1 MKQPIAVIKRLKKLT
16 TLDVGDVNVAINPK
30 TNELHVCFISN
41 DHTFSIH
48 ENVSG
53 KVTEY
58 NTSKFN
64 DDLEFYKLRCDRYD
78 GYEYLSVSGRKNA
91 VIEIDCFTSKT
102 ESTPKNHKN
111 MKIRGKLVLKD
122 LQNIID
128 IFKQTKIDIV
138 DLSFMWN
145 KLTLRGYGDNID
157 VETKLN
163 FKGNTNADMSLKSGI
178 KGLETTGASK
188 MSYDVKTLSKLLK
201 TISPADEITVDFY
214 EGKNARVLGIKY
226 DNGICYL
233 APRLLK

>member
-1 MKQPIAVIKRLKKLT
+1 
-16 TLDVGDVNVAINPK
+16 
-30 TNELHVCFISN
+30 
-41 DHTFSIH
+41 
-48 ENVSG
+48 
-53 KVTEY
+53 
-58 NTSKFN
+58 
-64 DDLEFYKLRCDRYD
+64 
-78 GYEYLSVSGRKNA
+78 
-91 VIEIDCFTSKT
+91 
-102 ESTPKNHKN
+102 
-111 MKIRGKLVLKD
+111 
-122 LQNIID
+122 
-128 IFKQTKIDIV
+128 
-138 DLSFMWN
+138 MWD

-214 EGKNARVLGIKY
+214 EGNNARVLGIKY